1 MNGRREPPP
10 LSFRGDRQDGHVYSI
25 RQCAFDKLHLKRSQL
40 DQFASLWTLRDCQ
53 RFEEPDCFGGGF
65 HEKIARSIDEG
76 KAMSEPKDFWDKAE
90 IVGKVLVPIVV
101 GVSVWLWNVERTK
114 FQTTAT
120 MTQIA
125 IGVLTGEPAESGSK
139 ALREW
144 AIDVLR
150 NPSSPPELSE
160 SAAAQLNSEGFP
172 QPDFAVGLKELAESV
187 QRYKDELSAAVPSNE

>member
-1 MNGRREPPP
+1 
-10 LSFRGDRQDGHVYSI
+10 
-25 RQCAFDKLHLKRSQL
+25 LKRSKL
-40 DQFASLWTLRDCQ
+40 EQFASLWTLRDCP
-53 RFEEPDCFGGGF
+53 RLEEPDCFGGGF
-65 HEKIARSIDEG
+65 HEKLARSVDEG

-125 IGVLTGEPAESGSK
+125 IGVLTGEPAESGSN
-139 ALREW
+139 ALRKW

-160 SAAAQLNSEGFP
+160 SAAAQLNSEGFTR
-172 QPDFAVGLKELAESV
+172 PDYSAVLLKDLAE
-187 QRYKDELSAAVPSNE
+187 RYLGAAVPSNE